1 MKFNKIILPAIV
13 CALALSS
20 CEDNKME
27 WGKPDGYGDVNI
39 SDIPLELQEKI
50 ANYDVIKAYAAQYL
64 PGQTIGLGLG
74 ADLYLENEA
83 YRQVADDNFQMFT
96 TGNAMKHES
105 VVTNKGELNFDKID
119 AFLAAIPTD
128 MPVYGHNFLWHT
140 QQRQQYLK
148 SLIAPEMKV
157 ETGDDEKCEN
167 VITNSGFENGNTG
180 WIFNGSGYK
189 GTIVDEGYASAH
201 ALQCTMTETSTGNY
215 DSQLFWNLPSAL
227 KQGETYYLAFA
238 AKSDPAIN
246 VQVIGQN
253 QADYDIAIY
262 KETFTM
268 TDSWKLYEYE
278 LTFEDDKVI
287 DKIGL
292 QFGGTPNSILY
303 LDDFKFGKKKETEVN
318 YCTNG
323 SFESEKG
330 LDGWE
335 LANSGAGISIVE
347 LEDAISKTKVLKMVS
362 SETSANAWSLQLRS
376 PEIPSFPNQKV
387 QISFWVKSEQAGK
400 GRIALP
406 GWSNETPYMDWL
418 GTGGNWTE
426 FFETTTEWQHITIL
440 PQKYNTDFKE
450 GTDTWKLQLNF
461 GYLPNVTYYIDDIKV
476 TLVEEAPTAK
486 SLTRSGGI
494 SYIIKPIEEKRAAL
508 LGAMETWIKG
518 MAEHEGMERV
528 VAWDVINEPISDN
541 NQWRGVN
548 GNFSSEDATPTE
560 DETTG
565 LNLNWANGHFY
576 WGYYLDKE
584 YAVKAFE
591 YARKYT
597 KEGTKLFVN
606 DYNLE
611 INPNKLQA
619 LIDMVKYI
627 DENNEN
633 HRPIVDGIGTQMH
646 LIAKSITKEQID
658 AMFQTLAATGKL
670 IRVTELDVRL
680 EENKTPTADDLMLQ
694 ADIYRWVFE
703 SYKQYIPAEQQSGI
717 TIWDITDDTSWYK
730 EYSPCIFDA
739 NLTRKPAYKGV
750 CDGIAGRDISEDFTG
765 DDWKAGK

>member
-13 CALALSS
+13 CALALNS

-128 MPVYGHNFLWHT
+128 IPVYGHNFLWHT

-227 KQGETYYLAFA
+227 EQGETYYLAFA

-253 QADYDIAIY
+253 QADYGIAIY

-278 LTFEDDKVI
+278 LTFEDNKVI

-303 LDDFKFGKKKETEVN
+303 LDDFKFGKKIEKQPDKMVN
-318 YCTNG
+318 IILGDN
-323 SFESEKG
+323 SNFEG
-330 LDGWE
+330 GTLGNW
-335 LANSGAGISIVE
+335 NSWGDNSPTREISIE
-347 LEDAISKTKVLKMVS
+347 GEGFNSKYCLILDNPIDGDDYYKAQACFQFDNFLE
-362 SETSANAWSLQLRS
+362 
-376 PEIPSFPNQKV
+376 
-387 QISFWVKSEQAGK
+387 AGK
-400 GRIALP
+400 TYILQFDAKA
-406 GWSNETPYMDWL
+406 SVD
-418 GTGGNWTE
+418 GNSVQFAAQNASTYQGE
-426 FFETTTEWQHITIL
+426 GHKSYNLTTVWQTIEHE
-440 PQKYNTDFKE
+440 YTCTKE
-450 GTDTWKLQLNF
+450 DINCILINF
-461 GYLPNVTYYIDDIKV
+461 GKYTGKYYIDNVKFCEKI
-476 TLVEEAPTAK
+476 EAPTAK

-633 HRPIVDGIGTQMH
+633 RQPIVDGIGTQMH